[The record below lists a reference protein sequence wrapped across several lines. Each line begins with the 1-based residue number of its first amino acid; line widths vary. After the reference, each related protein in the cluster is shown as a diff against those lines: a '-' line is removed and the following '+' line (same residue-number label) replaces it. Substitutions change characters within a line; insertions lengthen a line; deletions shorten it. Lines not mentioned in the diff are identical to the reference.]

1 MAKKLRKFRWSSLRR
16 LSRVQT
22 RVINMMLAHFPQ
34 TPFERGF
41 KERLRNALEPVLHAD
56 IDVWLAEVTVV
67 ERGDLGRV
75 VAEPAC
81 LAVLGLMPRSE
92 KVLLEVDLPSAQHAI
107 DKLLGGDAGDVDA
120 QRALSEIEDGVFSF
134 VLLKVLAVVQE
145 TFGGERQIGMK
156 LEGLYGSLDAASAH
170 VVADER
176 FVAMSFKLFLDQRVG
191 VARLFVP
198 AALVESD
205 FAAGWPDDGP
215 ARERLLSSY
224 ADRKDMVRLL
234 RAPLSVEVGRLS
246 LPMADIDN
254 LETDD
259 IVLVEQTDARLV
271 RAEDAGDDDDV
282 PLVLTGQV
290 SARVGA
296 GAYATLL
303 GAVGVGANG
312 RYEVTIDAI
321 VPSGEPRAMAVLFP
335 PDSPDYVEEENAMEE
350 SRRVSRAALVDEAA
364 HAAHLRAAAARA
376 AVAGRAAGPS
386 PLPRAPLGEERDDAV
401 ERSGGYGD
409 DDNGDGGEAPPSAEA
424 AALLDDVTV
433 AMVVELG
440 RVMVSAADVMG
451 LRAGQVIELSR
462 QPGEAVDL
470 VVDGKRIGKGE
481 LVEIDGELGVRILS
495 LSR

>member
-22 RVINMMLAHFPQ
+22 RVVNMLLAHFPQ

-41 KERLRNALEPVLHAD
+41 KDRLRAALEPVLHVD
-56 IDVWLAEVTVV
+56 IDFWLDSVVVV
-67 ERGDLGRV
+67 EQGDLQRV
-75 VAEPAC
+75 VASPGC
-81 LAVLGLMPRSE
+81 LAIVGLMPRTE
-92 KVLLEVDLPSAQHAI
+92 KVLVEVDLPSAQHAI

-134 VLLKVLAVVQE
+134 VLLKALAVVQE
-145 TFGGERQIGMK
+145 TFGGERQIAMK
-156 LEGLYGSLDAASAH
+156 LEGLYGRLDDASAH
-170 VVADER
+170 VAADER
-176 FVAMSFKLFLDQRVG
+176 FVALSFKLFLDQRVG
-191 VARLFVP
+191 VVRLFVP
-198 AALVESD
+198 ATLVESD
-205 FAAGWPDDGP
+205 FSAGWPDDGP
-215 ARERLLSSY
+215 ARDRLLSSY

-234 RAPLSVEVGRLS
+234 RAPLCVEVGRLA

-254 LETDD
+254 LEADD

-271 RAEDAGDDDDV
+271 RDDSAGEDDDA

-290 SARVGA
+290 SAHVGA
-296 GAYATLL
+296 GAHGTI
-303 GAVGVGANG
+303 VGALGRGESG

-321 VPSGEPRAMAVLFP
+321 LPAGEPRAMGVLFP
-335 PDSPDYVEEENAMEE
+335 PDHADYVEEENAMEE
-350 SRRVSRAALVDEAA
+350 SRRLSRTALVDEAA
-364 HAAHLRAAAARA
+364 HAAGLRAAAAAA
-376 AVAGRAAGPS
+376 AVVGRAS
-386 PLPRAPLGEERDDAV
+386 PLPHAAGDEEQAGAV
-401 ERSGGYGD
+401 ERSDGYGD
-409 DDNGDGGEAPPSAEA
+409 DDGEGDQPPSAEA

>member
-1 MAKKLRKFRWSSLRR
+1 MTKKLRKFRWSSLRR

-22 RVINMMLAHFPQ
+22 RVVNTLLAHFPQ

-41 KERLRNALEPVLHAD
+41 KGRLRDVLEPVLHCDVD
-56 IDVWLAEVTVV
+56 IWLDSALVIEP
-67 ERGDLGRV
+67 GDLARV

-81 LAVLGLMPRSE
+81 LAILGLLPRAE

-107 DKLLGGDAGDVDA
+107 DKLLGGDAGDVDG

-134 VLLKVLAVVQE
+134 VLLKALSVVQE
-145 TFGGERQIGMK
+145 TFGGERQIGFK
-156 LEGLYGSLDAASAH
+156 LEGLHGSLAAASAH
-170 VVADER
+170 AAVDDR
-176 FVAMSFKLFLDQRVG
+176 FVALSFKLFLDQRVG
-191 VARLFVP
+191 VVRLFVP
-198 AALVESD
+198 SSLVESD
-205 FAAGWPDDGP
+205 FSAGWPEDGP
-215 ARERLLSSY
+215 ARDRLLASY

-234 RAPLSVEVGRLS
+234 RAPLSVEVGRLA
-246 LPMADIDN
+246 LPMADIDG
-254 LETDD
+254 LEADD

-271 RAEDAGDDDDV
+271 RAEDAGDDDDA
-282 PLVLTGQV
+282 PLVLSGQV
-290 SARVGA
+290 SARIGA
-296 GAYATLL
+296 GAHGTII

-312 RYEVTIDAI
+312 RYEVTIDTI
-321 VPSGEPRAMAVLFP
+321 VPSGEPRAMGVLFP
-335 PDSPDYVEEENAMEE
+335 PDSAAHVEEENAMEE
-350 SRRVSRAALVDEAA
+350 SRRLSRPALVDAAA
-364 HAAHLRAAAARA
+364 HAAGLRAAATRA
-376 AVAGRAAGPS
+376 AVTGRPA
-386 PLPRAPLGEERDDAV
+386 PLPASPGDEERGIAT

-409 DDNGDGGEAPPSAEA
+409 DDGGEAPPSAEA
-424 AALLDDVTV
+424 AGLLDDVTV